1 MEVVVTGSTAIGWM
15 TLRGSK
21 SDGTDVHSKT
31 AKAVGISRDHA
42 KVLNYGRFYGAGRPF
57 TELLMKQ
64 FNPSLSSAE
73 VVDRTNA
80 LFMATKGTR
89 GFQLT
94 KEGALKAKSLDIPFG
109 DSGTIS
115 AADLK
120 LLRSSLQTLGRP
132 TGSLAT
138 KAWVGGS
145 ESDLFNK
152 LETIAAANQPKTPVL
167 GCCISKALE
176 KRYVGNEFVT
186 SKVNWV
192 VQSSAVDYLHLMLVC
207 MRWLFDTYKIDGR
220 FCISIHDEVR
230 YLVRSEDRYRAALAL
245 QITNL
250 LTRSMFAYRLGMKDL
265 PLSVAFFSAVDLD
278 TVLRKEV
285 TMDCRT
291 PSNPLGLKEGQG
303 IPPGEALD
311 IYAIIQRTNGRLG

>member
-1 MEVVVTGSTAIGWM
+1 MFT
-15 TLRGSK
+15 
-21 SDGTDVHSKT
+21 
-31 AKAVGISRDHA
+31 
-42 KVLNYGRFYGAGRPF
+42 VLNYGRFYGAGRPF

-64 FNPSLSSAE
+64 FNPSLSSEE

-80 LFMATKGTR
+80 LFVATKGNR
-89 GFQLT
+89 GFQLSD
-94 KEGALKAKSLDIPFG
+94 EGMSEAKSLNIPFDDNG
-109 DSGTIS
+109 IIS

-120 LLRSSLQTLGRP
+120 LLRSKLQALGRP
-132 TGSLAT
+132 AIALAT

-167 GCCISKALE
+167 GCCISRALE

-207 MRWLFDTYKIDGR
+207 MRWLLDTYKIDGR

-230 YLVRSEDRYRAALAL
+230 YLVRSEDKYRAALAL

-250 LTRSMFAYRLGMKDL
+250 FTRSMFAYRLGMRDL

-291 PSNPLGLKEGQG
+291 PSNPLGLKEGHG
-303 IPPGEALD
+303 VPPGEALD
-311 IYAIIQRTNGRLG
+311 IYAILKKTEGRLDKC